1 MKKFLSFL
9 QKLAEDLSFL
19 DDREERDELNFTVD
33 EWQQDDSEYLE
44 TFKAVLAKHPA
55 LMKTLDDAEIELPSS

>member
-9 QKLAEDLSFL
+9 QKLAEGLSFL
-19 DDREERDELNFTVD
+19 GDSEERDELNFTID

-44 TFKAVLAKHPA
+44 TFKAVLARHPA
-55 LMKTLDDAEIELPSS
+55 LMKTLDDAGIELPFS

>member
-9 QKLAEDLSFL
+9 QKLAEGLSFL
-19 DDREERDELNFTVD
+19 GDSEERDELNFTID

-44 TFKAVLAKHPA
+44 TFKAVLARHPG
-55 LMKTLDDAEIELPSS
+55 LMKILDDAGIELPSS

>member
-9 QKLAEDLSFL
+9 KDLVEGLTFL
-19 DDREERDELNFTVD
+19 GDSEERDELNYTID

-44 TFKAVLAKHPA
+44 TLKAVLGRHPA
-55 LMKTLDDAEIELPSS
+55 LMKTLDDAGIELPFS